1 MTYQCSVF
9 CHRWGVKLKLTGLRL
24 GFIGIVCLN
33 LLFLPVAR
41 GSVLLRAVDIPFE
54 HATKYH
60 VWLGHFMMAVF
71 TLHGLFYMVAWYFEG
86 HLIQR
91 VSINHLNLRSW

>member
-1 MTYQCSVF
+1 M
-9 CHRWGVKLKLTGLRL
+9 KLKLTGLRL

-41 GSVLLRAVDIPFE
+41 GSVLLRAIDIPFE

-60 VWLGHFMMAVF
+60 VWLGHFMMTVF
-71 TLHGLFYMVAWYFEG
+71 TLHGLFYMIAWYAEG
-86 HLIQR
+86 HLIER
-91 VSINHLNLRSW
+91 VSIISIISI